1 VHRSGSS
8 QLKKNFDQS
17 EQLRANQ
24 PKGAL
29 TYAQNEII
37 GVPFHH
43 LLKDMY
49 YGEYYGEKQIAEAVK
64 MTKRAAS
71 AEPRCAFE
79 HPRKETE

>member
-1 VHRSGSS
+1 M
-8 QLKKNFDQS
+8 
-17 EQLRANQ
+17 
-24 PKGAL
+24 PKMKSLGGL
-29 TYAQNEII
+29 FID
-37 GVPFHH
+37 

-64 MTKRAAS
+64 MTKQAAS